1 MHVTFQN
8 LSKITYKQI
17 YSTYQSVNLVFFQ
30 DLFSIKEKTWCFMSW
45 LKWLSVSVN
54 NKSRGVK
61 QMWSG
66 RNQMVSAM
74 ALPINHFN
82 KLDTNS
88 WIDVKI
94 DKNLPKDQNS
104 HLQSQRPDWF
114 NLDTGR
120 NVPWNSII
128 GINQLYCSIH
138 CVASI

>member
-1 MHVTFQN
+1 
-8 LSKITYKQI
+8 
-17 YSTYQSVNLVFFQ
+17 
-30 DLFSIKEKTWCFMSW
+30 
-45 LKWLSVSVN
+45 
-54 NKSRGVK
+54 
-61 QMWSG
+61 MWSG

-104 HLQSQRPDWF
+104 HLQSQRPDGF

-128 GINQLYCSIH
+128 GINQLYYSIH